1 MRFQRLEALI
11 GTTKLQHLHDK
22 TVLVCGVGGV
32 GSFSAE
38 ALARS
43 GIGHIILVDNDVV
56 DMTNINR
63 QIIALESTLRQPKV
77 SVMMKRILDIN
88 PDAIVTPLQLYIDES
103 TIESLLN
110 QKIDFV
116 IDAIDSVPSKCLL
129 ISSCYLKKIP
139 IIASMGFA
147 LKTHPEMIELTTLD
161 KTEMDPLAK
170 EIRYR
175 LRKAN
180 INLKIPVVYS
190 KEPPLKSQIDSVK
203 LGSTAFVPPSA
214 GLMLASYVI
223 NQFISEDFKK

>member
-11 GTTKLQHLHDK
+11 GTTKLHQLQNK

-32 GSFSAE
+32 GSYACE

-43 GIGHIILVDNDVV
+43 GIGHIILVDNDIV
-56 DMTNINR
+56 DITNINR
-63 QIIALESTLRQPKV
+63 QIIALESTLKQPKV

-88 PDAIVTPLQLYIDES
+88 PIAKVTPLQFYIDES

-110 QKIDFV
+110 QKIDYV

-129 ISSCYLKKIP
+129 ITSCTQKNIP
-139 IIASMGFA
+139 VIASMGFA
-147 LKTHPEMIELTTLD
+147 LKMHPEKIELTTLD

-175 LRKAN
+175 LRKAG

-190 KEPPLKSQIDSVK
+190 KEQPLKSQIDSVK

-223 NQFISEDFKK
+223 NQFITED

>member
-11 GTTKLQHLHDK
+11 GTTKLHHLQNK

-32 GSFSAE
+32 GSYACE

-43 GIGHIILVDNDVV
+43 GIGHIILVDNDIV
-56 DMTNINR
+56 DITNINR
-63 QIIALESTLRQPKV
+63 QIIALESTLKQPKV

-88 PDAIVTPLQLYIDES
+88 PEAKVTPLQFYIDES

-110 QKIDFV
+110 QKIDYV

-129 ISSCYLKKIP
+129 IASCTQKNIP

-147 LKTHPEMIELTTLD
+147 LKMHPEKIELTTLD

-175 LRKAN
+175 LRKAG

-190 KEPPLKSQIDSVK
+190 KEQPLKSQLESVK
-203 LGSTAFVPPSA
+203 LGSSAFVPPSA

-223 NQFISEDFKK
+223 NQFISEE

>member
-11 GTTKLQHLHDK
+11 GLMKLNQLNDK
-22 TVLVCGVGGV
+22 TVLICGIGGV
-32 GSFSAE
+32 GSYATE

-43 GIGHIILVDNDVV
+43 GIGHLILVDNDIV
-56 DMTNINR
+56 DITNINR
-63 QIIALESTLRQPKV
+63 QIIALESTLNQPKV

-88 PDAIVTPLQLYIDES
+88 PNAIVTPLQLYIDETS
-103 TIESLLN
+103 IDSLLN

-129 ISSCYLKKIP
+129 IAACAQRNIP

-147 LKTHPEMIELTTLD
+147 LKLHPEKIELTTLD

-175 LRKAN
+175 LRKAG

-190 KEPPLKSQIDSVK
+190 KEQPLKSHIDSVK

-223 NQFISEDFKK
+223 NQFLMEEN